1 MTINTNSTSNAN
13 HQPPTTTVCKF
24 GGTSLATKENFERV
38 KAIILS
44 DPKRSIIIVS
54 APGKRFVDDTK
65 ITDLLER
72 VAGRYQ
78 DLGQDFR
85 DEIVML
91 GEYFMAKAMAN
102 AIGFEFVDIQKT
114 GVISFDENG
123 EVDLDICKKNFAQFK
138 GKRMII
144 PGFYG
149 RMPNGTV
156 KTFSRGGGDITGA
169 VIANITDADLYE
181 NWTDVGGFYSSDPN
195 KSMDAMNIP
204 FLSYEQAI
212 ALCNSGANVLHP
224 SCIPFVKAKNIPIRV
239 LNTFD
244 PSLRGTIVGAKTE
257 YKKLTE

>member
-1 MTINTNSTSNAN
+1 MKTI
-13 HQPPTTTVCKF
+13 VCKF

-38 KAIILS
+38 KTIIFS
-44 DPKRSIIIVS
+44 DPSRSIVIVS
-54 APGKRFVDDTK
+54 APGKRFKDDTK
-65 ITDLLER
+65 MTDILEGL
-72 VAGRYQ
+72 AGRYFEI
-78 DLGQDFR
+78 GQDFR

-114 GVISFDENG
+114 GVISFDKDG
-123 EVDLDICKKNFAQFK
+123 EVDLKACAKNFEKFK
-138 GKRMII
+138 GKRLVI

-149 RMPNGTV
+149 RMPCGGV
-156 KTFSRGGGDITGA
+156 KTFSRGGGDITGGI
-169 VIANITDADLYE
+169 VANIADADLYE

-195 KSMDAMNIP
+195 KSDDAMNIP

-212 ALCNSGANVLHP
+212 SLCNSGASVLHP
-224 SCIPFVKAKNIPIRV
+224 SCIPFVKSKRIPIKV

-244 PSLRGTIVGAKTE
+244 PSQRGTLVGEKTE